1 MAIYTREQVVIDSL
15 QGASQTMTHETIQV
29 TKTATMTNG
38 TLLLANRTE
47 AASGDLAANIVYV
60 IDDVAMTRTNIAVGE
75 VLTVSAVSGLD
86 WVKFNS
92 NALKIGSTALTSGEV
107 TTFAK
112 KTQAV

>member
-1 MAIYTREQVVIDSL
+1 MATYTREQVVIDSL

-29 TKTATMTNG
+29 TKTATMSNG
-38 TLLLANRTE
+38 TMILADRTE
-47 AASGDLAANIVYV
+47 AAGGDLAANIVYV
-60 IDDVAMTRTNIAVGE
+60 IDDVAITNTDITTND

-92 NALKIGSTALTSGEV
+92 NALKIGSTALTSGQV

>member
-38 TLLLANRTE
+38 TLLVAARTE
-47 AASGDLAANIVYV
+47 AVDGDIAAAIAYV
-60 IDDVAMTRTNIAVGE
+60 IDDVAITNTDIATND

-92 NALKIGSTALTSGEV
+92 NALKIGSTPLTGAQI
-107 TTFAK
+107 TAFAK